1 MGISRCNKCFHLAE
15 HGREAVGSQVA
26 CAHCGTETTVY
37 DTAFFVSKLL
47 EQYFAQRREL
57 NELRGLKQNT
67 EAGKAESGSR
77 SDINIHDTDRFSN
90 ETQHKSIVE
99 WFRRK
104 SITVSIDHGAVDT
117 SGFFD
122 EAAVALG
129 SDYSLCKEVLDRIRY
144 AQQKEFNSALIHLE
158 KRSKDDIRGLE
169 AIGRKLYEY
178 SLVARFFHNKQEKNI
193 RLVLQNA
200 PGVRQFFSGAWLE
213 WFALMTGLRVLQD
226 RNVAFSC
233 ARNLVLSYAPEEKRE
248 LDVFFLIDDSRPIY
262 IECKSGEYR
271 QDLDKYVALRRRLA
285 IESRY
290 FIVCVP
296 DMEGD
301 QAKALGAMYD
311 MTFVNTE
318 NLGSHLASLI

>member
-1 MGISRCNKCFHLAE
+1 MALSRCNKCFQLAE
-15 HGREAVGSQVA
+15 HEREAVGKQVA

-37 DTAFFVSKLL
+37 DTVFFVSRLL
-47 EQYFAQRREL
+47 EQYFVQRREL
-57 NELRGLKQNT
+57 YELRGLKQIS
-67 EAGKAESGSR
+67 ESGKADTATR

-90 ETQHKSIVE
+90 ETQHKCIVD

-104 SITVSIDHGAVDT
+104 SVTVSIDHSAVDT
-117 SGFFD
+117 RGFFD

-129 SDYSLCKEVLDRIRY
+129 CDYALCKEVLDRIRY
-144 AQQKEFNSALIHLE
+144 AQNKEFNSALIHLE
-158 KRSKDDIRGLE
+158 NRSKNDIRALE

-178 SLVARFFHNKQEKNI
+178 SLVARFFHNKPERNI

-200 PGVRQFFSGAWLE
+200 PGVRQFFAGAWLE

-226 RNVAFSC
+226 RGVAFSC

-248 LDVFFLIDDSRPIY
+248 LDVFFLVDNRRPIY

-271 QDLDKYVALRRRLA
+271 QDLEKYVTLRKRLA
-285 IESRY
+285 IESRH
-290 FIVCVP
+290 FIICVP
-296 DMEGD
+296 DIKDD
-301 QAKALGAMYD
+301 QAKALSSMYD

-318 NLGSHLASLI
+318 TLGPHLASLI